1 MPRQRRREIDIKN
14 EKDLKKLNINVYL
27 DRVVYESESRKISAD
42 MIIEM
47 SFPDTQYR
55 YSGSVIVGD
64 ALAMEQL
71 NFSLKEANEVEEIKK
86 RITEQAEKEL
96 WKIKTEIRDL
106 LEYTPKVAIDLSG
119 MLARILKSVST
130 G

>member
-86 RITEQAEKEL
+86 RITEQA
-96 WKIKTEIRDL
+96 
-106 LEYTPKVAIDLSG
+106 
-119 MLARILKSVST
+119 
-130 G
+130 